1 MALISS
7 IHAESLH
14 ELFQDWWRIVLVG
27 FIVVSASLGVAYQ
40 VYLFSNRYRDLKFKF
55 SSGSLNLD
63 INKCFFNASLDF
75 CQYRIEKSTK
85 KPQNFGVYLGKLG
98 KSLTTREA
106 QILSKWDLLVIDPL
120 LPGILEA
127 MYSGKYTFS
136 PQVLARLDLRL
147 ISNQNTQTQ
156 IVILTK
162 WVTKNII
169 SLHKTTGSQ
178 NYFAGICICNWV
190 EVCPISFLKK
200 FIYFLDSLGLLVYIE
215 ISSPDFLDE
224 PQLIELEEV
233 NGLII
238 RNGTIFPNGEQ
249 KDPFQMAQMRPT
261 IKTFVSQSCS
271 RSFMIL
277 LWETIN
283 DDAHPSNAVLRRC
296 YQWSKFYNALP
307 WITRKSALHIIGSTF
322 TYKEPLGAF
331 DWLKNKKVME
341 IHRKWRLN
349 QSISINYSEIIS
361 AHLSQIYAALSI
373 PPEYINNSARKPIDE
388 ISFLST
394 PQIQVSNI
402 DQNHSYASKS
412 GKDSDLSSNYSS
424 NSRSSILYSWI
435 SASQILVNKRIISV
449 SPTGTRFDYMGCFPL
464 GFYINSKAF
473 TNVVQLQ
480 RHLRKMRL
488 LVEVE
493 NSQLNEIG
501 LKLQQF
507 FWDLNDQGVKSNQN
521 WLIYIQALSQQLTH
535 SSGDI
540 FRPVQVFMGLDYGFY
555 YKRNAKFWSVYEFED
570 DGTLNIYLSVNAHQ
584 NMEGVI
590 LHTFL
595 SSRGCPRQECFQV
608 ELFFAEW
615 SDSLAQPQNL
625 PKRMIE
631 DIDLLTPSE
640 LVRFLQD
647 LSFDTVENEPGLV
660 NLIRAAVERKLLDS
674 TDILQLNKMSNTEFL
689 SGRLSPEEIIKARIE
704 WYRRVGCQ
712 YPDPTIALE
721 TFLRTNTSITKILQR
736 KDIIELEKLTDNLV
750 SIIDIDYF
758 DARVDLIYLSVFCTM
773 RKHAFDETF
782 LEVTDRNILFN
793 DQSDQASAYAELYA
807 TGARCETYFDITP
820 NALGKLLSDKF
831 RNYHHQSGHEPPL
844 WISRDSKFL
853 STYAATK
860 VDVKKDSSIHKLS
873 AIQRFTFLSV
883 FVIPALLDT
892 LLLITTGRGLYL
904 SEFMT
909 PTEQYSATLAL
920 MISLLISGAVGT
932 WVTCGG
938 SYYLISMAFSA
949 MNVFVMTRLIGG
961 LAFTLTV
968 GIIGFISLSI
978 TEGLWAGY
986 IFFLYLIA
994 LTSYLCLLATL
1005 ANFQYPGS
1013 AFLSGRPII
1022 IVLVLFLLISPI
1034 ISIWISDHDISIY
1047 LTVFYTFIILLLL
1060 SIRYLGSRWTTWF
1073 LGIEFIEDQSLK
1085 RWYIERYHNG
1095 SEKSLSNIKES
1106 GIMNLA
1112 RDAMTRDV
1120 DAAKKKGFW
1129 KKVNDPIVK
1138 SLVKSYDASVFL
1150 LEWYSSYSETP
1161 LPIPFSSTWN
1171 IQVKV
1176 ALQKLIQLQ
1185 TGIRLHNAFIHWR
1198 QAGDEV
1204 GCNILYFLIALLD
1217 KWNAILA
1224 GGRVLGLSSANSQH
1238 KIPVGFALAY
1248 YLIGAVFLDFNA
1260 TKLHVMTTK
1269 SQNMLI
1275 GDLKSLPKAVK
1286 REVKARRILYWK
1298 VLGRYS
1304 LFHVWSLVISSCLLW
1319 IFQSTEDSTIL
1330 FMAYVGAYTGLL
1342 WYQYTKFFTGPRSLK
1357 PLIISVTL
1365 GISLGQ
1371 ILRNSFP
1378 NFIYSDVTAL
1388 AVSTWTAAIL
1398 SLWFARIKTK
1408 NTKLKHLKNVDINPS
1423 YTQVGEIGVYHTFM
1437 DAGKDLSLSQDEL
1450 RVIFQSMLKVE
1461 CFHINPHTYSGLQI
1475 RSILL
1480 DSLRVYRNPED
1491 GLAKFVLRAFP
1502 NTVRMLELATMIL
1515 ENDEIIL
1522 DCVPKITRPDCMKD
1536 VKAISFFKN
1545 GRLQIKY
1552 FYDIDSILEQQSII
1566 KRFFQIAAEVVLHAV
1581 SENFM
1586 NMSHEDS
1593 LLAESLLALGPL
1605 IHKPKQLD
1613 IPSWVENYHYSPA
1626 QSSDKVKSIALFCGY
1641 QTLKFL
1647 SLGIDLDTQWES
1659 LPRNIRELVIKRC
1672 LGQENFINKS
1682 HYEWLEFNQTNG
1694 IQLETY
1700 IARCDFG
1707 AFITILKRARVI
1719 STDYDDVNYLNPNQE
1734 ILGAPFSMRMIKSS
1748 PKISFL
1754 RALKYPFSL
1763 FYHKFGIFLKL
1774 LAISFVADQELQR
1787 ELDYA
1792 LKNSNQIIRT
1802 VSLFILTEIWNY
1814 SKGLQ
1819 NFIIPLFLLYGRRN
1833 IKKFWNH
1840 IGDVRISLKSQIIR
1854 FEDTEVY
1861 STAFISPKS
1870 EDGTFQIHMYSGN
1883 LKQAPDDNEKLQ
1895 RISTYDYKNLSLL
1908 RLEEYYQSS
1917 RINVYEY
1924 EYSDKQSKGRKLSK
1938 FSKDRYPIRRKCIS
1952 GKDEHEEINFS
1963 HCGLVESGSYT
1974 LHGSIVRFKC
1984 YYRKRSNYDDELL
1997 CADFI
2002 LPHLKCTVLW
2012 SVPHKSFPEK
2022 LEKWIPH
2029 SQVMKAIYVLGSK
2042 IYESHWIYDHKFHP
2056 IIRTTLNGKQIET
2069 PEMIRFDYLG
2079 VLKKPTKCS
2088 FHHDDPLINFKTL
2101 HYSAI
2106 LQFLGLNTHRT
2117 RISTSRAR
2125 SRLWRAWKDV
2135 PEFDG
2140 VTVRWLDE
2148 RLLRKEPVL
2157 KTYWQQ
2163 RDHGDLGGA
2172 ENFLSENADSV
2183 IAVADLDSSI
2193 SGWAPLAIKIADLH
2207 SFGQGGDANSRTRS
2221 KTPNFDNNNL
2231 QVLAMDSGTWPNE
2244 GGGVSACRR
2253 DMINNLHRVD
2263 WYMVS
2268 ESANDFGLPKN
2279 QIIPL
2284 WGLDFLTPTHGLFE
2298 DRLDTEVEHIPR
2310 DMTKLDIKRNFL
2322 PILITLVKGA
2332 RTSSF
2337 TSSDFMQIT
2346 RALVELNAYFSKGK
2360 HWSAIWTSTIVK
2372 EAWRSLWTSSNLV
2385 SPTPSES
2392 WFQTEIPTI
2401 AQLDEALELWF
2412 RHLFI
2417 FSIPLPKQIPAIFQA
2432 SHHSVGASYGIVCK
2446 IKRNCILQIWD
2457 HAISWREANL
2467 YLSSELSTIAP
2478 FTRNALLG
2486 LMRLTSHLV
2495 LHHADIIVPCADFF
2509 NPGWEIEIGSN
2520 QGSIEHRNFFK
2531 RKINPIVNGITDMTR
2546 FASIKKIKSE
2556 RPTVTMLSHIWYAK
2570 DIKTAILAADI
2581 IVNEWGFEDYRLEI
2595 YGAIDKSPSYSMDCL
2610 ELIASKSLSRFV
2622 ILCGESDPVTVLEK
2636 TWLFMNSSIS
2646 EGLPLALGEAALT
2659 GVPIVCTDVGAS
2671 LRVLTDPDTGE
2682 CYSAVVAPNDPRSL
2696 ARAQINLLALLDE
2709 WASYADDPDGYIP
2722 PTISEKPNKVEIEC
2736 ITARMYGKTEERK
2749 ALGMK
2754 CRRIVQKSF
2763 GGDRYLREH
2772 EQMLWICKARYDLN
2786 MRLIGSSE
2794 MK

>member
-1 MALISS
+1 MAIIAS

-14 ELFQDWWRIVLVG
+14 ELFQDWWRI
-27 FIVVSASLGVAYQ
+27 
-40 VYLFSNRYRDLKFKF
+40 KFKF
-55 SSGSLNLD
+55 SSRPLNLD
-63 INKCFFNASLDF
+63 INKSFFNASLDL

-98 KSLTTREA
+98 KSLTTHEA
-106 QILSKWDLLVIDPL
+106 QIISKWDLLVIDPL
-120 LPGILEA
+120 LPGTLEA
-127 MYSGKYTFS
+127 MYSGQYTFS

-147 ISNQNTQTQ
+147 ILNQNTQIQ
-156 IVILTK
+156 IAILTE

-169 SLHKTTGSQ
+169 SLHLPTSSQ
-178 NYFAGICICNWV
+178 NYFTGICICNWG

-215 ISSPDFLDE
+215 ISDLE
-224 PQLIELEEV
+224 ILLGPQLIELEEV

-238 RNGTIFPNGEQ
+238 RNGTIFPNGEK
-249 KDPFQMAQMRPT
+249 KDPFKMAKMRPT
-261 IKTFVSQSCS
+261 IKAFVSQSCS
-271 RSFMIL
+271 RSFMVL
-277 LWETIN
+277 LWETID
-283 DDAHPSNAVLRRC
+283 DDANPSNSVLRRC

-307 WITRKSALHIIGSTF
+307 WITSKSALYNVGSTLN
-322 TYKEPLGAF
+322 YQEPLGAF

-341 IHRKWRLN
+341 IHRKWRFN
-349 QSISINYSEIIS
+349 QSISINYSENIS
-361 AHLSQIYAALSI
+361 SYLSQIHLALSI
-373 PPEYINNSARKPIDE
+373 PPEYINYSVRTPIEE
-388 ISFLST
+388 ISFLSA
-394 PQIQVSNI
+394 PQIQVSKI
-402 DQNHSYASKS
+402 DQNYSYVSES

-424 NSRSSILYSWI
+424 NSRSSILYSLLSASHILVNHRVI
-435 SASQILVNKRIISV
+435 SASPS
-449 SPTGTRFDYMGCFPL
+449 GTRFDYMGCFPL

-480 RHLRKMRL
+480 RHLRKMGL
-488 LVEVE
+488 LDEVK
-493 NSQLNEIG
+493 NSQLHEIG
-501 LKLQQF
+501 LKLQKF
-507 FWDLNDQGVKSNQN
+507 FYNLNDQGVKIDQN
-521 WLIYIQALSQQLTH
+521 WLIYIQALSQQLTNL
-535 SSGDI
+535 SGDV

-570 DGTLNIYLSVNAHQ
+570 DGTLNIYLSVNAHK

-608 ELFFAEW
+608 EFFFAKW
-615 SDSLAQPQNL
+615 SNSLARPQNL

-647 LSFDTVENEPGLV
+647 LSLDTVENEPGLV

-674 TDILQLNKMSNTEFL
+674 TDILQINKMSNTEFL

-712 YPDPTIALE
+712 HPDPTIALE
-721 TFLRTNTSITKILQR
+721 IFHRTNNSITKILQR
-736 KDIIELEKLTDNLV
+736 KDIIKLENLTDNLV
-750 SIIDIDYF
+750 AITDTDDF
-758 DARVDLIYLSVFCTM
+758 DARIDLIYLSVFCAM
-773 RKHAFDETF
+773 RKQAFDETF

-820 NALGKLLSDKF
+820 NALGKLLSDKY

-844 WISRDSKFL
+844 WISRESKFL

-860 VDVKKDSSIHKLS
+860 VDVKKESSMHKLS
-873 AIQRFTFLSV
+873 PIQRFTFLSV

-892 LLLITTGRGLYL
+892 FLLIMTGRGLYL

-968 GIIGFISLSI
+968 GIIGFICLSI

-1022 IVLVLFLLISPI
+1022 LVLVLFLLISPI

-1073 LGIEFIEDQSLK
+1073 LGIEYIEDQSLK

-1095 SEKSLSNIKES
+1095 SETSLSNIKES

-1112 RDAMTRDV
+1112 RDAMIRDV
-1120 DAAKKKGFW
+1120 GAAKKNFW
-1129 KKVNDPIVK
+1129 KKINDPIVK

-1150 LEWYSSYSETP
+1150 LEWYSTYSETP
-1161 LPIPFSSTWN
+1161 LPIPYSSTWN
-1171 IQVKV
+1171 IQIKV

-1185 TGIRLHNAFIHWR
+1185 TGIKLHNAFIHWR

-1224 GGRVLGLSSANSQH
+1224 GRHVLGLSSANSQH
-1238 KIPVGFALAY
+1238 KIPVGFSLAY

-1260 TKLHVMTTK
+1260 TKLHVMTTQ

-1298 VLGRYS
+1298 ILGRYS
-1304 LFHVWSLVISSCLLW
+1304 LFHVWSLVISSSLLW
-1319 IFQSTEDSTIL
+1319 IFQSTEESTIL
-1330 FMAYVGAYTGLL
+1330 FMTYVGAYTGLL

-1357 PLIISVTL
+1357 PLIVAVTL

-1378 NFIYSDVTAL
+1378 RFIYSDVTAL

-1408 NTKLKHLKNVDINPS
+1408 NTKIKHLKNAEINPS
-1423 YTQVGEIGVYHTFM
+1423 YNQVGEIGVYHTFM

-1450 RVIFQSMLKVE
+1450 RVIFQSMLRVE
-1461 CFHINPHTYSGLQI
+1461 CYQINPQKYSGLQI

-1480 DSLRVYRNPED
+1480 ESLRVYRNPED
-1491 GLAKFVLRAFP
+1491 ELAKFVLRAFP
-1502 NTVRMLELATMIL
+1502 KTVSLLELATIIL
-1515 ENDEIIL
+1515 ENGEIIM
-1522 DCVPKITRPDCMKD
+1522 DCVPKITRPDGLKEI
-1536 VKAISFFKN
+1536 KAISFFKN
-1545 GRLQIKY
+1545 GKLHIKF
-1552 FYDIDSILEQQSII
+1552 FYDMDRIREQQSII
-1566 KRFFQIAAEVVLHAV
+1566 KRFFQMQKNYSAAGAVLHAV

-1586 NMSHEDS
+1586 ELSHEDS

-1613 IPSWVENYHYSPA
+1613 IPSWVENYFDSPTK
-1626 QSSDKVKSIALFCGY
+1626 SSDKSRSIALFCGY

-1647 SLGIDLDTQWES
+1647 SLGFDLDTQWES

-1672 LGQENFINKS
+1672 LGQEAIINKS
-1682 HYEWLEFNQTNG
+1682 HYEWLVFNQTNG
-1694 IQLETY
+1694 IPLETY

-1707 AFITILKRARVI
+1707 AFITILKKARII
-1719 STDYDDVNYLNPNQE
+1719 STNYDDINYLYPNQE
-1734 ILGAPFSMRMIKSS
+1734 ILSSPFFVRMIKNS
-1748 PKISFL
+1748 PKISVL
-1754 RALKYPFSL
+1754 RALKYPFSSI
-1763 FYHKFGIFLKL
+1763 YHKFGIFLKL

-1792 LKNSNQIIRT
+1792 LKNSNRIIRT

-1819 NFIIPLFLLYGRRN
+1819 NFIIPLFLLYGRKN

-1840 IGDVRISLKSQIIR
+1840 AGGARISLKSQRILL
-1854 FEDTEVY
+1854 EDTEVY

-1870 EDGTFQIHMYSGN
+1870 EDGTFQIYMYSGN
-1883 LKQAPDDNEKLQ
+1883 LKQAPNDNRKLQ
-1895 RISTYDYKNLSLL
+1895 RISTYNYKKMSLL

-1917 RINVYEY
+1917 IINVYEY
-1924 EYSDKQSKGRKLSK
+1924 EYSDKELEGRKLSK

-1963 HCGLVESGSYT
+1963 YCGLVESGSYI

-1984 YYRKRSNYDDELL
+1984 YYRKKSNYDDELL
-1997 CADFI
+1997 SADFI

-2012 SVPHKSFPEK
+2012 SVPHKNFPEK

-2029 SQVMKAIYVLGSK
+2029 SQVMKATYILGSK
-2042 IYESHWIYDHKFHP
+2042 IYESHWIYEHKFHP

-2101 HYSAI
+2101 HYSAL

-2117 RISTSRAR
+2117 RISTSCAR

-2140 VTVRWLDE
+2140 ITVRWLDE
-2148 RLLRKEPVL
+2148 MLLRKEPVL

-2183 IAVADLDSSI
+2183 IAAADLDSSI

-2221 KTPNFDNNNL
+2221 KTPKFDNNNL
-2231 QVLAMDSGTWPNE
+2231 QVLAIDSGTWPNE

-2310 DMTKLDIKRNFL
+2310 DMTKLDIKQNFL

-2346 RALVELNAYFSKGK
+2346 RALVELNIYFSQGK
-2360 HWSAIWTSTIVK
+2360 HWSAIWTSTVVK

-2417 FSIPLPKQIPAIFQA
+2417 FSIPLPKKIPAIFQA
-2432 SHHSVGASYGIVCK
+2432 SHHSVSASYGIVCK

-2486 LMRLTSHLV
+2486 LMRLTSHLI

-2520 QGSIEHRNFFK
+2520 QGLIEHRNHFK
-2531 RKINPIVNGITDMTR
+2531 RKINPIVNGITDMAR

-2581 IVNEWGFEDYRLEI
+2581 VVNEWGFEDYRLEI

-2622 ILCGESDPVTVLEK
+2622 ILCGESDPVSVLEK

-2722 PTISEKPNKVEIEC
+2722 PTISENLTKVEIES
-2736 ITARMYGKTEERK
+2736 ITARMYEKTEERK

-2763 GGDRYLREH
+2763 GGERYLREH

-2786 MRLIGSSE
+2786 MRLIGSNE
-2794 MK
+2794 VK